1 MPVPVSSLSV
11 AVQGIADF
19 LDSQF
24 TEEVK
29 VTVAHPQRAAEIAK
43 GAGINAHCL
52 NIFAYRVAPSG
63 FHAGLTT
70 GDAHFVRISALL
82 TPFPADLDNAADD
95 ADMRILG
102 HAIRVLQSHPVLPV
116 AGGPLPG
123 NVLPNLANPTE
134 YYLQAVMLAP
144 TMEEVNHIWT
154 TQGGDLA
161 YRLSAV
167 YEFSLIPIEPLLPSE
182 IAAPPRTLVLDT
194 AVAMDDASQPF
205 VEPGPD
211 TRAFAIAEGNA
222 APPVAWA
229 PVQMFVVGDT
239 MLSNASI
246 ADDAD
251 EIRHAL
257 SGPAGSQAA
266 VDVLWDTPGGEV
278 AQPTQIVAIGS
289 PRLDAPEARHDLVL
303 VVPEGASGG
312 MVRVRPAANGA
323 PIADASFGNS
333 LTLEVV

>member
-1 MPVPVSSLSV
+1 MPVPVSSLSA

-19 LDSQF
+19 LDSHF

-63 FHAGLTT
+63 FHADLGT
-70 GDAHFVRISALL
+70 GDPHFIRINALL
-82 TPFPADLDNAADD
+82 TPFPADLDNAEDD

-123 NVLPNLANPTE
+123 DVLPNLADPTE

-144 TMEEVNHIWT
+144 AMEEVNHIWT

-167 YEFSLIPIEPLLPSE
+167 YEFSLIPIEPLVPRE
-182 IAAPPRTLVLDT
+182 VAAPPRTLVLDAT
-194 AVAMDDASQPF
+194 IDMSGASQPF
-205 VEPGPD
+205 VEPGPG
-211 TRAFAIAEGNA
+211 TRAFAVAQG
-222 APPVAWA
+222 APPPSGWT
-229 PVQMFVVGDT
+229 PVQMFVLGDG
-239 MLSNASI
+239 LASRASI
-246 ADDAD
+246 ADDVD
-251 EIRHAL
+251 DIRHAI
-257 SGPAGSQAA
+257 SGPAGTQAA
-266 VDVLWDTPGGEV
+266 IDIIWDTPGGAV
-278 AQPTQIVAIGS
+278 SQPTQIVAIGS
-289 PRLDAPEARHDLVL
+289 PRLDDSAARHDLVL
-303 VVPEGASGG
+303 DVPDGATGG
-312 MVRVRPAANGA
+312 AVRVRPATNGA
-323 PIADASFGNS
+323 PVPDSSFGNS
-333 LTLEVV
+333 LVLEVL